1 MDASQ
6 PSLPHNENPESAS
19 SEIFLQG
26 IPVSPGIARGEVLF
40 LEPGEITVPRR
51 SIQPE
56 DISEE
61 VIRLDAALQE
71 TIRDY
76 RSLQEGLEEGLETT
90 TAAILETH
98 SLLLQDPLL
107 HQEIERLLQL
117 QLINVEAAFSMV
129 MDKLLKVLE
138 KKKDSYSRERTA
150 DIRDVRRRVLQN
162 LLGEKRPSL
171 SEISARRILVAPD
184 LAPSDTATLTPGVVL
199 GFATQMGGPTS
210 HTAIAARSLG
220 IPAVVGLGELKGRI
234 QTGDTLILDGYTG
247 KVIVNPTEETLQR
260 LGQVQTE
267 RREYEHMLDKLSEL
281 PATTRDGYSIEV
293 SANIEHP
300 AEVESALK
308 FFTGGVGLY
317 RTEFLFM
324 GRTEPPNETEQ
335 YRAYRDVIKQ
345 ISPRPVILRTLDL
358 GGDKFSS
365 SISIPQEMNPFLGWR
380 AIRFC
385 LQMPQIFET
394 QLRAMYRASKFGPTK
409 IMLPLVSS
417 VDQLKDALEFMRHVR
432 EKLVKEDREI
442 PKHVPVGVMIEVPS
456 AAVMAHLFA
465 PLVDFFSIG
474 TNDLIQYTLAVDRGN
489 PRISHLYE
497 PTHPAI
503 IHLVQ
508 RTAEAAHSKG
518 IPVGICGVMGGDPL
532 LIPLLLGLGVD
543 EFSMTVRSMPF
554 VKYVIRACRL
564 DECKALAEDAMSCA
578 TGKEVLELAWA
589 YMRKVVPDLASFL
602 HRNAAAR

>member
-1 MDASQ
+1 
-6 PSLPHNENPESAS
+6 
-19 SEIFLQG
+19 
-26 IPVSPGIARGEVLF
+26 
-40 LEPGEITVPRR
+40 
-51 SIQPE
+51 
-56 DISEE
+56 
-61 VIRLDAALQE
+61 LDAALQE

-324 GRTEPPNETEQ
+324 GRAEPPDETEQ

-365 SISIPQEMNPFLGWR
+365 SVSIPQEMNPFLGWR

-432 EKLVKEDREI
+432 EKLVKEGREI

-456 AAVMAHLFA
+456 AAVMAHLLA

>member
-19 SEIFLQG
+19 SEIYLQG

-61 VIRLDAALQE
+61 VSRLDAALQE

-117 QLINVEAAFSMV
+117 QLINVEAAFSVV
-129 MDKLLKVLE
+129 MDKLLNVLE

-281 PATTRDGYSIEV
+281 PATTRDGYNIEV

-324 GRTEPPNETEQ
+324 GRAEPPDETEQ

-365 SISIPQEMNPFLGWR
+365 SVSIPQEMNPFLGWR

-432 EKLVKEDREI
+432 EKLVKEGREI

-503 IHLVQ
+503 MHLVQ

-564 DECKALAEDAMSCA
+564 DECKALAEDAMTCA

>member
-90 TAAILETH
+90 TAAILESH

-129 MDKLLKVLE
+129 MDKLLNVLE

>member
-1 MDASQ
+1 LDASQ

-90 TAAILETH
+90 TAAILESH

-129 MDKLLKVLE
+129 MDKLLNVLE

>member
-6 PSLPHNENPESAS
+6 PSLPNNENPESAS
-19 SEIFLQG
+19 SEIYLQG

-61 VIRLDAALQE
+61 VCRLDAALQE

-324 GRTEPPNETEQ
+324 GRAEPPDETEQ

-365 SISIPQEMNPFLGWR
+365 SVSIPQEMNPFLGWR

-432 EKLVKEDREI
+432 EKLVKEGREI

-456 AAVMAHLFA
+456 AAVMAHLLA